1 MNRPNLTELAQQAWL
16 DHLRPGAWAVD
27 ATAGNGRDTAFLAG
41 AAGPAGR
48 VFAIDIQD
56 AALRAT
62 AVRIG
67 GLDLL
72 ERVTLV
78 RGDHARLAELLPCKA
93 MGAIDLV
100 CFNLGYLP
108 DGDHAVTTRP
118 ETTIPALRAALALLK
133 PAGALSVI
141 AYRGHP
147 GGMREAQAV
156 AGFFAALPAPWRL
169 CQHLE
174 TGSAARPGPVWWL
187 AAGAGGT

>member
-1 MNRPNLTELAQQAWL
+1 MLIPDNLPHDCPPQDSPMNRPKLTALAQRAWGE
-16 DHLRPGAWAVD
+16 HLRPGAWAVD

-41 AAGPAGR
+41 AVGAAGR
-48 VFAIDIQD
+48 VS
-56 AALRAT
+56 
-62 AVRIG
+62 
-67 GLDLL
+67 
-72 ERVTLV
+72 
-78 RGDHARLAELLPCKA
+78 RLAELLPCKA
-93 MGAIDLV
+93 KGAIDLV

-141 AYRGHP
+141 TYRGHP
-147 GGMREAQAV
+147 GGMQEAQAA

-169 CQHLE
+169 CQRLE

-187 AAGAGGT
+187 AAGGGA